1 LNAYLSV
8 ERLGT
13 FLIYGWDI
21 STSVIGLACFKDD
34 GTFTSA
40 WYCDLRKIDGILEK
54 ADVFKSWLE
63 GMSVNV
69 ERNNTHFI
77 EERLGGF
84 SGGRTSAQ
92 VLMKLG
98 AFNAVA
104 SYIIKNH
111 RSGQNSV
118 IVYLH
123 PSTWKSIMKRDGLI
137 IPKGADKKEITLEF
151 AIRKEP
157 QFSSFLEKNRNDK
170 WQVWCY
176 DMADAYCLGRS
187 GYRRLCSVK
196 EN

>member
-1 LNAYLSV
+1 M
-8 ERLGT
+8 
-13 FLIYGWDI
+13 ICGWDI
-21 STSVIGLACFKDD
+21 STSIVGLACFKDD

-40 WYCDLRKIDGILEK
+40 WHCDLRKVDGIIAKADAFKRWIDGTSMNCEK
-54 ADVFKSWLE
+54 Q
-63 GMSVNV
+63 NH
-69 ERNNTHFI
+69 HFI

-84 SGGRTSAQ
+84 AMGRTSAQ

-104 SYIIKNH
+104 SYIIWTSFMKGVN
-111 RSGQNSV
+111 V
-118 IVYLH
+118 EITYLH
-123 PSTWKSIMKRDGLI
+123 PSTWKSIMKREGLI

-157 QFSSFLEKNRNDK
+157 QFASFLEKNRNDK
-170 WQVWCY
+170 WQPWSY

-187 GYRRLCSVK
+187 GFHRLCTVK